1 MAGVWADPRSGA
13 REETD
18 RKSGAAQVSPH
29 KEITQTRI
37 FSHGF
42 IRYWSRLKVRFVK
55 NQLLLRGPAA
65 AICTPTHAGA
75 ALLQRYVTSHY
86 SEANAFNN
94 LWRHIISFCTFNGSW
109 AGFGVLCHRCY
120 GSKVGPLLTHGPSIQ
135 PCVHTSIPS
144 QREEKKHGS
153 CLLIEPWT
161 LNRTVPRLPGPG
173 GMAKDENNLR
183 LLFNIC
189 PALLAS
195 AACSSVYII
204 PSHFLADITP
214 AQHHCLDIMW

>member
-1 MAGVWADPRSGA
+1 MHFQQGEGPSRGLLRAPWTLREGLLTALLYRREGRSSWGRVTLGESRWWIVAGVWAEPRSGA

-94 LWRHIISFCTFNGSW
+94 LWRHED
-109 AGFGVLCHRCY
+109 GVE
-120 GSKVGPLLTHGPSIQ
+120 SKFQVI
-135 PCVHTSIPS
+135 PC
-144 QREEKKHGS
+144 
-153 CLLIEPWT
+153 
-161 LNRTVPRLPGPG
+161 
-173 GMAKDENNLR
+173 NLA
-183 LLFNIC
+183 N
-189 PALLAS
+189 
-195 AACSSVYII
+195 
-204 PSHFLADITP
+204 
-214 AQHHCLDIMW
+214 

>member
-1 MAGVWADPRSGA
+1 MSFCILLFMKVLVCTVNKEKALVEAPWTLREGLLTALLYRREGRSSSGRVTLGESRWWIVAGVWAEPRSGA

-86 SEANAFNN
+86 SEANTSNN
-94 LWRHIISFCTFNGSW
+94 LLGTGRQG
-109 AGFGVLCHRCY
+109 
-120 GSKVGPLLTHGPSIQ
+120 
-135 PCVHTSIPS
+135 
-144 QREEKKHGS
+144 RE
-153 CLLIEPWT
+153 
-161 LNRTVPRLPGPG
+161 
-173 GMAKDENNLR
+173 
-183 LLFNIC
+183 
-189 PALLAS
+189 
-195 AACSSVYII
+195 
-204 PSHFLADITP
+204 
-214 AQHHCLDIMW
+214 